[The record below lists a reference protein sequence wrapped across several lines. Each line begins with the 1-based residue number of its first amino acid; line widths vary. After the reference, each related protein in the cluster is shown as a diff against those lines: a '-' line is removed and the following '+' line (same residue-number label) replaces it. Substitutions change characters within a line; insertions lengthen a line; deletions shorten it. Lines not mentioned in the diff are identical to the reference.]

1 MHTMTMPPTKKLKQ
15 TARPAAPRRQQ
26 APTLPTEHDI
36 ARRAYQLFI
45 ERGGEHGRDLDDWL
59 VAKGELLSPDR

>member
-1 MHTMTMPPTKKLKQ
+1 MPPTKKPKQ

-26 APTLPTEHDI
+26 TPRLPTEHDI